1 MEFIGM
7 NKKEFRAKLYQ
18 TYIGLGIQDQA
29 VIQGYIKAAETF
41 VFENNQIKVSGF
53 GILNYKSSAN
63 ENPTMGSRVLGNN
76 EHQSNHIADS
86 GRNRIEAS
94 ANTVINNLAELV
106 EEKRSNAKG
115 ALKLIY
121 QHQFATVDELVQFM
135 ARLAYGDENITGSS
149 LK

>member
-1 MEFIGM
+1 M
-7 NKKEFRAKLYQ
+7 NKKDFRAKLYQ
-18 TYIGLGIQDQA
+18 TYIGLGIQDHA

-53 GILNYKSSAN
+53 GIKSSAN
-63 ENPTMGSRVLGNN
+63 ENPTMGSRVPDNN
-76 EHQSNHIADS
+76 EHQSNHMVDS
-86 GRNRIEAS
+86 GRNCIEAS
-94 ANTVINNLAELV
+94 GNTAINHLDELI
-106 EEKRSNAKG
+106 EEKRENAKA

-121 QHQFATVDELVQFM
+121 QHQFSTIDELVQFM